1 MTADIQDD
9 SAQEMPVDSELADMT
24 RKELASEI
32 MQLRKQVVRLAEEV
46 VKSEMGSWQVQSQQ
60 ERMEFLVKESR
71 AYTEMLESQSRDLR
85 SRLSELES
93 IKEALA
99 KAEQAMRD
107 RQAKFDRLQHLSHIG
122 SLEWDLRSDKISR
135 SRELLDLLG
144 IDEEAEVIT
153 ADPVQSMLVHPE
165 DMAMFE
171 SNIQRLISLR
181 QPVSFNYRAVRP
193 DGDIRQLWLSAEV
206 MLDELGDPAIVF
218 SIVKDITPKKIV

>member
-193 DGDIRQLWLSAEV
+193 DGDIRQLWVSAEV
-206 MLDELGDPAIVF
+206 MPDELGDPAIVF
-218 SIVKDITPKKIV
+218 GIVKDVTPKKIV

>member
-144 IDEEAEVIT
+144 IDEEAEAIT